1 FSIRDNGKGIHEKD
15 VKRIFKMFESL
26 NPNDRSTGIGLT
38 IVKKI
43 LDDMQ
48 ERIYLESELG
58 VGSVFYFTLQKNGN
72 RTT

>member
-1 FSIRDNGKGIHEKD
+1 
-15 VKRIFKMFESL
+15 MFESL

-48 ERIYLESELG
+48 ETIHLESEPG
-58 VGSVFYFTLQKNGN
+58 VGSVFYFTLHKDGT